1 MTSISRQLRAETKRI
16 QEEARK
22 RRHAKRNSPEVK
34 RERLLSRA
42 VDVYVRAEERRLRM
56 EGQQFTQAGYE
67 QARKFARE
75 QAEKVISAQETALLT
90 VAAGAMIEGAS

>member
-1 MTSISRQLRAETKRI
+1 MTSISRQLRAETKKLR
-16 QEEARK
+16 EESRK

-34 RERLLSRA
+34 RERLIRQA
-42 VDVYVRAEERRLRM
+42 IDVYIRAEEKRLRG
-56 EGQQFTQAGYE
+56 EGKQFSQTGYAL
-67 QARKFARE
+67 ARKFARE